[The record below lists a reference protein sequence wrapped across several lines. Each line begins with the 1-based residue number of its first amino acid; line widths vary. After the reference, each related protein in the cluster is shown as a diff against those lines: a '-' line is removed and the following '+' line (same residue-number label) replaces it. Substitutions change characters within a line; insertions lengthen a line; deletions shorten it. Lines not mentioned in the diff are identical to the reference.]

1 MFRGGSLCFDVYP
14 IKLRSIC
21 YCPILNIYIKKAY
34 AYTRTLLSIFPF
46 FIVSVLQGEKTE
58 YKILRNYDIP
68 VKYY

>member
-1 MFRGGSLCFDVYP
+1 MKVYT
-14 IKLRSIC
+14 
-21 YCPILNIYIKKAY
+21 
-34 AYTRTLLSIFPF
+34 YTRTLLSIFPF